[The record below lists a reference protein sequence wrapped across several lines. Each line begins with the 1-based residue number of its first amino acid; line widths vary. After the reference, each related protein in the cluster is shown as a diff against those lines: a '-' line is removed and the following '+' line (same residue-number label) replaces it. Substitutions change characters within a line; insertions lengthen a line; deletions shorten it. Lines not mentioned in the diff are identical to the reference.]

1 MNFPEFFD
9 RAGWITLALA
19 VGLQMGLLIGAETT
33 PVQLLSDVRTPGLIG
48 PSVGVTPVYRLWWQ
62 AATALSIAG
71 LTFVIAARFE
81 DFAYWV
87 IRKELEDSL
96 LDPPDTPD
104 DGDQRDSLAD
114 EKAHVEP
121 ETLGDEGG

>member
-1 MNFPEFFD
+1 MNLEEFFD

-48 PSVGVTPVYRLWWQ
+48 PSVGVTPLYHLWWQ

-71 LTFVIAARFE
+71 LIFVAAARFE
-81 DFAYWV
+81 DLVYYMMMQ
-87 IRKELEDSL
+87 ELEKSL
-96 LDPPDTPD
+96 PDPSDRPDND
-104 DGDQRDSLAD
+104 DQRDRLPDQEANVKPD
-114 EKAHVEP
+114 A
-121 ETLGDEGG
+121 LGDERG

>member
-1 MNFPEFFD
+1 MNLEEFFD

-48 PSVGVTPVYRLWWQ
+48 PSVGVTPLYRLWWQ

-71 LTFVIAARFE
+71 LMFVAAARFE
-81 DFAYWV
+81 DFVYWV
-87 IRKELEDSL
+87 IRKELENNL
-96 LDPPDTPD
+96 PDLPEGPD
-104 DGDQRDSLAD
+104 DDDQRHGLPDEEAD
-114 EKAHVEP
+114 VEP
-121 ETLGDEGG
+121 EALGDQGG

>member
-1 MNFPEFFD
+1 MNLPEFLD

-48 PSVGVTPVYRLWWQ
+48 PSVGVTPLYRLWWQ

-71 LTFVIAARFE
+71 LTFVAAARFE
-81 DFAYWV
+81 DFVYWL
-87 IRKELEDSL
+87 IRKELEKSL
-96 LDPPDTPD
+96 PDLPERPD
-104 DGDQRDSLAD
+104 DDDQRDRLPDQEADIEPEALAD
-114 EKAHVEP
+114 ER
-121 ETLGDEGG
+121 G